1 MTALKD
7 YKDRAYITFLLCQ
20 LSYDFYSTIYNI
32 SLLPTLLG
40 SSILT
45 ILNSSEI
52 NNDILKKVN
61 IVVNGTNTLILALV
75 NGYKL
80 TDRINTFNNSKIKFN
95 KLNHLIESI
104 TNKHIDKEID
114 KQIIENIINEY
125 DLLFNDIKYQFP
137 CHIKRKITKKFG
149 GIRTL
154 PNGLEI
160 DYNDSLKKEIK
171 ADIVQNIV

>member
-125 DLLFNDIKYQFP
+125 DLLFEDIKYQFP
-137 CHIKRKITKKFG
+137 SHIKSKVIKKFG
-149 GIRTL
+149 PTHCL
-154 PNGLEI
+154 PNSLAI
-160 DYNDSLKKEIK
+160 DYSGSIK
-171 ADIVQNIV
+171 TDVVISNV

>member
-1 MTALKD
+1 MSALKVYGD
-7 YKDRAYITFLLCQ
+7 KCYITFLLCQ

-32 SLLPTLLG
+32 SLLPTILG
-40 SSILT
+40 SSVLT

-61 IVVNGTNTLILALV
+61 IVVNGANTLILALI

-104 TNKHIDKEID
+104 TNKNIDSEID

-125 DLLFNDIKYQFP
+125 DALFEDIRYQFP
-137 CHIKRKITKKFG
+137 SHIKTKIIKKFG
-149 GIRTL
+149 PTHNL
-154 PNGLEI
+154 PNSLAI
-160 DYNDSLKKEIK
+160 DYEGSIKSEI
-171 ADIVQNIV
+171 IINNV